1 MKKKILS
8 VLLVVLTASMMLAGC
23 KKNVGTP
30 EDNAVQETENEE
42 SDEEE
47 GEEYDGYTFG
57 YSCIDM
63 ENPYFDTLKKSIET
77 TVNEKEYHLITK
89 DPGSDVEVQVQQI
102 NEMIEEGV
110 DAVFLC
116 PVDWEKITPALEAL
130 KEADIPVINID
141 TQVKDSGLITAYV
154 GSDNKN
160 AGYLCGEDLVKQRP
174 DGGKIV
180 ILECPSMNSIN
191 DRITGFESAIANAGF
206 EVLTRADVKGKKETA
221 KEEMKKILADNPQI
235 DAVMCGND
243 QVALGAVEAIGEAGR
258 KDILVYGVDG
268 SPGVKSELSKPG
280 TLMEGTGAQSPI
292 NIGKKAVEVG
302 IAILDGEDY
311 EKETY
316 EETFFINKE
325 NVEMYGTDGW
335 Q

>member
-1 MKKKILS
+1 MKKRILS
-8 VLLVVLTASMMLAGC
+8 VLLIVLAASMMLSGC

-30 EDNAVQETENEE
+30 EDNAVQDT
-42 SDEEE
+42 DTLEEE
-47 GEEYDGYTFG
+47 EEVEEYDGYTFG

-63 ENPYFDTLKKSIET
+63 GNPYFDTLKMSIET
-77 TVNEKEYHLITK
+77 SLAEEEYHLVSK
-89 DPGSDVEVQVQQI
+89 DPGSDVDVQIQQI
-102 NEMIEEGV
+102 QEMIDEGV

-130 KEADIPVINID
+130 QKASIPVINID
-141 TQVKDSGLITAYV
+141 TQVKETGLIDAYV

-160 AGYLCGEDLVKQRP
+160 AGFLCGEDLVKQRP
-174 DGGKIV
+174 DGGGIA

-191 DRITGFESAIANAGF
+191 ERITGFEEAIANSGF
-206 EVLTRADVKGKKETA
+206 EVLARADVGGKKELA
-221 KEEMKKILADNPQI
+221 QSEMKKILEANAKI

-243 QVALGAVEAIGEAGR
+243 QIALGVIAAIEEAGR

-280 TLMEGTGAQSPI
+280 TSMEGTGAQSPI

-316 EETFFINKE
+316 EETFFINKD

>member
-1 MKKKILS
+1 MKKRILS
-8 VLLVVLTASMMLAGC
+8 TLLTVLTASMLLAGC

-30 EDNAVQETENEE
+30 EDNAVEDTENKEE
-42 SDEEE
+42 DET
-47 GEEYDGYTFG
+47 GEDDGYIFG

-77 TVNEKEYHLITK
+77 SLAESEYHLISK
-89 DPGSDVEVQVQQI
+89 DPGSDVEMQVQQI
-102 NEMIEEGV
+102 QEMIDEGV

-116 PVDWEKITPALEAL
+116 PVDWVKITPALEAL
-130 KEADIPVINID
+130 EEADIPVINID
-141 TQVKDSGLITAYV
+141 TQVKDSDLADAYV

-174 DGGKIV
+174 DGGQIV
-180 ILECPSMNSIN
+180 ILECSSMNSIN
-191 DRITGFESAIANAGF
+191 ERITGFEEAIANAGF
-206 EVLTRADVKGKKETA
+206 EVLARADVQGKKDLA
-221 KEEMKKILADNPQI
+221 QSEMKKVLEANPQI

-243 QVALGAVEAIGEAGR
+243 QIALGALAAIEEAGR

-268 SPGVKSELSKPG
+268 SPGVKTELTKPG
-280 TLMEGTGAQSPI
+280 TSMEGTGAQSPI

-302 IAILDGEDY
+302 IAILDGKDY
-311 EKETY
+311 EEETY

>member
-1 MKKKILS
+1 MKKRILS
-8 VLLVVLTASMMLAGC
+8 VLFAALLASVMLAGC

-30 EDNAVQETENEE
+30 EDNAVQETE
-42 SDEEE
+42 DDTEEE
-47 GEEYDGYTFG
+47 DPDAYDGYTFG

-63 ENPYFDTLKKSIET
+63 GNPYFDTLQKSIET
-77 TVNEKEYHLITK
+77 SLKEKEYHLITK
-89 DPGSDVEVQVQQI
+89 DPGSDAALQNQQI
-102 NEMIEEGV
+102 QEMIDEGV

-116 PVDWEKITPALEAL
+116 PVDWEQITPALEAL
-130 KEADIPVINID
+130 KEANIPVINID
-141 TQVKDSGLITAYV
+141 TQVKETDLVAAYI

-160 AGYLCGEDLVKQRP
+160 AGALCGEDLVKQRP

-191 DRITGFESAIANAGF
+191 ERITGFEGAIANSGF
-206 EVLTRADVKGKKETA
+206 EVLARADVKGKMETA
-221 KEEMKKILADNPQI
+221 QEEMKKILAENPQI

-243 QVALGAVEAIGEAGR
+243 QIALGAVKAIEEAGR

-280 TLMEGTGAQSPI
+280 TPMEGTGAQSPI
-292 NIGKKAVEVG
+292 NIGKKAVETG
-302 IAILDGEDY
+302 IAILEGDSY
-311 EKETY
+311 ENETY
-316 EETFFINKE
+316 EETFFINKD